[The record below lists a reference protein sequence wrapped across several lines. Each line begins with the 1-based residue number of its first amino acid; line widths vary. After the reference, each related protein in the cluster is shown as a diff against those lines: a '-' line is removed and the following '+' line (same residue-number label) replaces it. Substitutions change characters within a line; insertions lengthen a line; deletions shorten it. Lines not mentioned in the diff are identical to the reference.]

1 MRKIAAPPE
10 IGRTVQVK
18 PGAHGGSWVQ
28 TERAGH
34 EAWARLGI
42 RSPIASAILHT
53 LVARMGNQNAVVVSQ
68 KTLASLIGVTD
79 RSVRS
84 AIQLLTAERWMQVVR
99 LNGPGTVCAYV
110 VNSAVAWGEKREK
123 LSLSVFSAN
132 VIADAEDQ
140 FSVDHADLRQIP
152 TLFASEKQLPSGPGE
167 DPPSQPSIPGMEP
180 DLPSLTQEFEYGPDP
195 WASQR
200 KEIAELEA
208 KGFTR
213 AIDES
218 TGEIK
223 WVSPTG
229 EIL

>member
-1 MRKIAAPPE
+1 MRKIASPPE
-10 IGRTVQVK
+10 IGRTVQIK

-140 FSVDHADLRQIP
+140 FSVDHSDLRQIP
-152 TLFASEKQLPSGPGE
+152 TLFSGEKQLPTGPGE
-167 DPPSQPSIPGMEP
+167 DPPSQPSIPGIEP
-180 DLPSLTQEFEYGPDP
+180 DLPFLTKQ
-195 WASQR
+195 
-200 KEIAELEA
+200 AELEA
-208 KGFTR
+208 RGQIR
-213 AIDES
+213 LGGIDLE
-218 TGEIK
+218 
-223 WVSPTG
+223 TG
-229 EIL
+229 EILEKPKSKSKVRK

>member
-10 IGRTVQVK
+10 IGRTAQVK
-18 PGAHGGSWVQ
+18 AGAHGGSWVQ

-42 RSPIASAILHT
+42 RSPIAAAILHT
-53 LVARMGNQNAVVVSQ
+53 LIARMGNQNAVVISQ
-68 KTLASLIGVTD
+68 KTIAGLIGVTD

-110 VNSAVAWGEKREK
+110 VNSAIAWSEKREK
-123 LSLSVFSAN
+123 LHLSTFSAT
-132 VIADAEDQ
+132 VVADADDQ
-140 FSVDHADLRQIP
+140 FSIDHSELRQIP
-152 TLFASEKQLPSGPGE
+152 TLFVGERQLPTGPGE
-167 DPPSQPSIPGMEP
+167 EPPSQPSIPGLEP
-180 DLPSLTQEFEYGPDP
+180 DLPHREFEYGPDP